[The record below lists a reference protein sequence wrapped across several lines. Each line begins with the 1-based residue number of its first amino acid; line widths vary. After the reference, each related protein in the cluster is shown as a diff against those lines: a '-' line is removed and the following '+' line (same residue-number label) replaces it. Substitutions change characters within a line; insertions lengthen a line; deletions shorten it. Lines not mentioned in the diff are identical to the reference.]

1 MNKYK
6 YYIALAIAS
15 LVVGFYLGRQSVE
28 IKTTTKVVNGKTIK
42 KLVPIEQLVPI
53 DVSMPTQVT
62 YIERKSNGDTIYTV
76 TPKDPTESLKNVLND
91 WNLKRVY
98 ANTVF
103 NDSIYGRFDY
113 KATVQFNK
121 IGSFEYEFTP
131 VKTVITK
138 EKKHILQ
145 PFVSA
150 SYSTIDIIGV
160 GGGFFYHDLGFEV
173 LYNKNYINGNN
184 GLSFG
189 IKYKF

>member
-6 YYIALAIAS
+6 YYIALAITS
-15 LVVGFYLGRQSVE
+15 LAVGFYLGRQSVE

-42 KLVPIEQLVPI
+42 KIVPIEQLVPI

-62 YIERKSNGDTIYTV
+62 YIERTYKGDTIYTV
-76 TPKDPTESLKNVLND
+76 NPKDSTESLKNVLND
-91 WNLKRVY
+91 WNLKRTY
-98 ANTVF
+98 ANTLF
-103 NDSIYGRFDY
+103 NDSINGRFDY

-138 EKKHILQ
+138 EKKRILQ

-160 GGGFFYHDLGFEV
+160 GGGFFYHDLGVEV
-173 LYNKNYINGNN
+173 LYNKNYINGNS

-189 IKYKF
+189 VKYKF